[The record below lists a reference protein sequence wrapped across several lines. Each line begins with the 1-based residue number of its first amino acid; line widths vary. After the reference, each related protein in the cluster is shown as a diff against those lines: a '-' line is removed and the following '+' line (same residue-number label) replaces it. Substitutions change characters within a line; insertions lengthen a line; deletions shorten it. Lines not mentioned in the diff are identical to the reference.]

1 LKIITTRRISQI
13 FFFCLFVWFCIVST
27 FGTEWRQLRG
37 WPVNL
42 FLQLDP
48 LVAVGTLLSTHTIY
62 KGLLWALLTVVLT
75 IILGR
80 FFCGWVCPFGALHQF
95 IGWLGNRKRSLKD
108 RIAANKYRKA
118 AVIKYMLLVVFLVA
132 AAIPLSEKTM
142 LLTGL
147 LDPIPFIH
155 RSFNV
160 ILLPIADRFTN
171 LLSMKPRVYEGAFF
185 AGAFFLAALFMNL
198 IIPRFYCRFIC
209 PAGALFGLMGKYSI
223 WRIGKAEEKC
233 SNCMQCEKACEGACS
248 PAGKIRIN
256 ECVLCLNCYD
266 KCKDGAMKYSV
277 QESKSGEISNP
288 DLARR
293 GLILSTLSGLV
304 SVPLFTLSAGTAAG
318 DNNLI
323 RPPGSLPESDFL
335 KRCIRCGQCMRICP
349 TNIIEPSGI
358 FEGLENLWT
367 PVLSFTT
374 GTSGCQLNCTA
385 CGYICPT
392 SAIRPITL
400 SEKLGT
406 DAFAAKG
413 VIRIGSAYV
422 DRSRCLPWAMKKPCI
437 VCQENCPVTPKAIF
451 VTEKYE
457 MVRSGARDIVS
468 VQGNEIR
475 VSGTSMES
483 SQYASGDYYVSNSA
497 SGKPEMYRITA
508 NSENSVNVVT
518 GEALNIKAGDKFEIQ
533 VRLQQ
538 PNIDLKK
545 CIGCGTCQHEC
556 PVGGKRAIRVTPDNE
571 TRSMKK
577 IA

>member
-1 LKIITTRRISQI
+1 MKIIFTRRITQI
-13 FFFCLFVWFCIVST
+13 FFFCLFLWFCIVST
-27 FGTEWRQLRG
+27 FGTEWRQLSG

-48 LVAVGTLLSTHTIY
+48 LVAIGTLLSSQTIY
-62 KGLLWALLTVVLT
+62 RGLLWALLTVVFT
-75 IILGR
+75 VVLGR
-80 FFCGWVCPFGALHQF
+80 FFCGWLCPFGALNQF
-95 IGWLGNRKRSLKD
+95 IGWLGNRRRSLKEK
-108 RIAANKYRKA
+108 IASNKFRKA
-118 AVIKYMLLVVFLVA
+118 AVLKYMFLIAFLVA

-142 LLTGL
+142 LLTGI
-147 LDPIPFIH
+147 LDPLPLIH
-155 RSFNV
+155 RSFNM

-171 LLSMKPRVYEGAFF
+171 ILSVKPRIYEGAFLV
-185 AGAFFLAALFMNL
+185 GALFFAALFMNL

-209 PAGALFGLMGKYSI
+209 PAGALFGLLGKYSV
-223 WRIGKAEEKC
+223 WRIGKTEEKC
-233 SNCMQCEKACEGACS
+233 SNCLQCEKACEGGCS

-266 KCKDGAMKYSV
+266 NCKDGSIKYSV
-277 QESKSGEISNP
+277 LESEGGEISSP

-293 GLILSTLSGLV
+293 GLILSTISGLMAAPFV
-304 SVPLFTLSAGTAAG
+304 TLGAGTATG
-318 DNNLI
+318 ENNLI
-323 RPPGSLPESDFL
+323 RPPGSLPEADFL

-358 FEGLENLWT
+358 FGGLENLWT
-367 PVLSFTT
+367 PVLNFTT

-392 SAIRPITL
+392 SAVRPISL
-400 SEKLGT
+400 AEKLGT
-406 DAFAAKG
+406 DAFASKG

-451 VTEKYE
+451 ITEKYE
-457 MVRSGARDIVS
+457 TVRSGDRDVSS

-475 VSGTSMES
+475 FSGTPMEQG
-483 SQYASGDYYVSNSA
+483 QYASGDYYASIRVSGN
-497 SGKPEMYRITA
+497 PFIYRITA
-508 NSENSVNVVT
+508 NSENSVTVIS
-518 GEALNIKAGDKFEIQ
+518 EALNLKAGDKFEIQ
-533 VRLQQ
+533 VCLHQ
-538 PNIDLKK
+538 PNVDLNK